1 MTIQEALRLR
11 RSVRSYHTTP
21 IAPDALHALR
31 EEIAAINRESGLH
44 FQLITDEPKAFDSLL
59 AHYGKFS
66 GVRNYIALVGKKSPD
81 LFEKCGY
88 YGQRLVLRAQQLG
101 LDTCWVA
108 LTYRRIPG
116 TIKVNKG
123 EKLTVVISVGYGTT
137 QGVRRPS
144 KTAQQVSDVTD
155 TCPNWYKAGVEG
167 ALLAP
172 TAINQQKFRIT
183 RSGENVF
190 FNALPGPY
198 SKMDLGIVKYNFE
211 IASGRR
217 IQP

>member
-1 MTIQEALRLR
+1 M
-11 RSVRSYHTTP
+11 
-21 IAPDALHALR
+21 
-31 EEIAAINRESGLH
+31 
-44 FQLITDEPKAFDSLL
+44 
-59 AHYGKFS
+59 
-66 GVRNYIALVGKKSPD
+66 
-81 LFEKCGY
+81 
-88 YGQRLVLRAQQLG
+88 
-101 LDTCWVA
+101 
-108 LTYRRIPG
+108 
-116 TIKVNKG
+116 
-123 EKLTVVISVGYGTT
+123 VISVGYGTT

-190 FNALPGPY
+190 FKALPGPY